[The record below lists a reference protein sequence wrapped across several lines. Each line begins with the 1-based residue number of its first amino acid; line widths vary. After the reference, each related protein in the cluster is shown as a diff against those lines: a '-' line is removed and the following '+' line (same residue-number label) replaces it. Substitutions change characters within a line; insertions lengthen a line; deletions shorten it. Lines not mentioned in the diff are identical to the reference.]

1 MEQKADEWA
10 SDGVPFLLGEEK
22 NSLEPPSRPNRRE
35 RWANILPYSVA
46 LNVVLLVLAL
56 LGLWNMQRH
65 DASKHYIPN
74 EIYTPAQSAVEYQNI
89 LFTGGLKGDGSKYLG
104 STPEVDEAWDDLY
117 NKTLISQILPDAAA
131 QLPNATTRFSND
143 TDYHIVELDVFHQ
156 LHCLNMLR
164 KLVYPDAYPT
174 DLLSGSEEAEGN
186 VFHLEHCYEQLRQ
199 SLQCASDLATITWQW
214 SRKRKGFVGNVHT
227 MHTCRNF
234 DKIHEWSVK
243 NVAAQEL
250 NFFEYVEGA
259 PIFENE

>member
-1 MEQKADEWA
+1 MELRAGEWA
-10 SDGVPFLLGEEK
+10 SDEVPFLHGEEK
-22 NSLEPPSRPNRRE
+22 DRFELPSRPTRRT
-35 RWANILPYSVA
+35 RWAIILPYSVA
-46 LNVVLLVLAL
+46 LNVVLVLAL
-56 LGLWNMQRH
+56 FGLWNLQRH
-65 DASKHYIPN
+65 DPSKHYIPN

-89 LFTGGLKGDGSKYLG
+89 LFTGGLKGDGGSKYLG
-104 STPEVDEAWDDLY
+104 STPEVDEAWDHLY
-117 NKTLISQILPDAAA
+117 NKTLISQILSDAAA

-164 KLVYPDAYPT
+164 KLVYPNAYPA
-174 DLLSGSEEAEGN
+174 DLVSGKEDAESN

-214 SRKRKGFVGNVHT
+214 SGKRKRFVGNVHT

-243 NVAAQEL
+243 HVAAQEL
-250 NFFEYVEGA
+250 DFFEFVEGA